1 MNPSRTL
8 AALLALLL
16 GAAAC
21 GGSDPE
27 HRRREVGPNILLIV
41 VDALRADHLSQF
53 GYPFDTSS
61 ALARLTD
68 HATKFEECYSV
79 APWTA
84 PAVASIFSGIAPAR
98 HGVDRV
104 GA

>member
-27 HRRREVGPNILLIV
+27 HRSREVGPNILLIV

-53 GYPFDTSS
+53 AYPFDTST

-68 HATKFEECYSV
+68 HAKGPFGCGSYAREL
-79 APWTA
+79 P
-84 PAVASIFSGIAPAR
+84 SGR
-98 HGVDRV
+98 RCLGL
-104 GA
+104 